1 MAGTAHPSRP
11 GPGAGA
17 PDPPAGEPGR
27 AAHPPVPPPPGG
39 ALPGWVAAAVTFLC
53 SGAVLVLE
61 IVGLRLIAPY
71 VGVTLQTSTA
81 VIGFALAA
89 IALGAYTGGLTADRT
104 DPRRLIASLMVGG
117 GALVVAVLPL
127 VRFTGSLLTGTD
139 AGGVLLLA
147 AVAVV
152 VPAALLS
159 AVPPMVVKL
168 QLATLTETGSVV
180 GRLSGIGT
188 LGGIAATFATGFL
201 LVAVL
206 PSSVIL
212 VATGLLT
219 VAAGAAVGVLLRR
232 RAGAGTGRVPAHLLV
247 LAVAGSLLAA
257 VAPTPCEEETA
268 YHCARVVADPGDDS
282 GRVLVLDTLRH
293 SYVDLDDPT
302 HLEFEYVR
310 AIAAAVR
317 ASAPAGEPLSAL
329 HVGGGGMTLPRY
341 LADVRPGTQSR
352 VLEVDPGVV
361 AIDREQLGLA
371 TSDDLRVEV
380 VDGRVGL
387 GTEAPGGR
395 DVVVGDAFGGLS
407 VPWQLTTREAMELV
421 DAALADDGVY
431 AVNLI
436 DHPPLD
442 FVRAELATMRA
453 VWPHVLLLARAPVL
467 AGDDGG
473 NLVAV
478 ASRSPLPAERLTAT
492 LPDFDLAWH
501 VAEGAELDAFVGD
514 ARVLTDDFAPV
525 DQLLTPYG

>member
-1 MAGTAHPSRP
+1 MTTPSLAR
-11 GPGAGA
+11 
-17 PDPPAGEPGR
+17 
-27 AAHPPVPPPPGG
+27 
-39 ALPGWVAAAVTFLC
+39 LPNPVAAAVTFLC

-81 VIGFALAA
+81 IIGFALAA
-89 IALGAYTGGLTADRT
+89 IALGAWTGGATADRT
-104 DPRRLIASLMVGG
+104 DPRRLLAPLMVAG

-127 VRFTGSLLTGTD
+127 VRFTGSLLTGAD

-168 QLATLTETGSVV
+168 QLASLDETGAVV

-188 LGGIAATFATGFL
+188 LGGIAATFVTGFL
-201 LVAVL
+201 LIAIL

-212 VATGLLT
+212 VGTGAVT
-219 VAAGAAVGVLLRR
+219 VVAGIVVGVLLRR
-232 RAGAGTGRVPAHLLV
+232 RTAGSAGRVPVGLLV
-247 LAVAGSLLAA
+247 LAVAGAGLAA

-268 YHCARVVADPGDDS
+268 YHCARVVADPARDS
-282 GRVLVLDTLRH
+282 GRVLMLDTLRH
-293 SYVDLDDPT
+293 SYVDLADPT

-310 AIAAAVR
+310 AIAAVTA
-317 ASAPAGEPLSAL
+317 AIAPAGAPLSAL
-329 HVGGGGMTLPRY
+329 HVGGGGLTIPRY
-341 LADVRPGTQSR
+341 LDEVRPGTESL
-352 VLEVDPGVV
+352 VVEVDPGVV
-361 AIDREQLGLA
+361 AIDRDQLALR
-371 TSDDLRVEV
+371 TSERLRVRV
-380 VDGRVGL
+380 ADGRVAL
-387 GTEAPGGR
+387 AEEAPGR
-395 DVVVGDAFGGLS
+395 RSLVVGDAFGGLS
-407 VPWQLTTREAMELV
+407 VPWQLTTREALELV

-436 DHPPLD
+436 DHPPLA
-442 FVRAELATMRA
+442 FVRAELATMRD

-467 AGDDGG
+467 AGEDGG

-478 ASRSPLPAERLTAT
+478 ASRSPLPAEAIEAALR
-492 LPDFDLAWH
+492 DRDLAWH
-501 VAEGAELDAFVGD
+501 LAQGAELEAFVGD
-514 ARVLTDDFAPV
+514 AQVLTDDYAPV

>member
-1 MAGTAHPSRP
+1 MA
-11 GPGAGA
+11 AG
-17 PDPPAGEPGR
+17 
-27 AAHPPVPPPPGG
+27 
-39 ALPGWVAAAVTFLC
+39 VTFLS

-71 VGVTLQTSTA
+71 VGITLQTNTA

-89 IALGAYTGGLTADRT
+89 IAIGAWAGGAAADRT
-104 DPRRLIASLMVGG
+104 DPRRLIAPLMVAG

-168 QLATLTETGSVV
+168 QLATLDETGAVV
-180 GRLSGIGT
+180 GKLSGIGT
-188 LGGIAATFATGFL
+188 LGGIAATFVTGFL
-201 LVAVL
+201 LIAVF
-206 PSSVIL
+206 PSSGIL
-212 VATGLLT
+212 VGTGLVT
-219 VAAGAAVGVLLRR
+219 VVAGVAVGVLLRR
-232 RAGAGTGRVPAHLLV
+232 SAAGGAGRVPAGLLL

-268 YHCARVVADPGDDS
+268 YHCARVVADPERDG

-310 AIAAAVR
+310 AIAAVTDAM
-317 ASAPAGEPLSAL
+317 APAGEPLSAL
-329 HVGGGGMTLPRY
+329 HLGGGGATVPRY
-341 LADVRPGTQSR
+341 LAQVRPGTVSR

-361 AIDREQLGLA
+361 EIDREQLGLVESA
-371 TSDDLRVEV
+371 DLEV
-380 VDGRVGL
+380 RIGDARVGL
-387 GTEAPGGR
+387 GAEAGDTR
-395 DVVVGDAFGGLS
+395 DLVVGDAFGGLS
-407 VPWQLTTREAMELV
+407 VPWQLTTVEALGLV
-421 DAALADDGVY
+421 DRALTDDGVY
-431 AVNLI
+431 VANLI
-436 DHPPLD
+436 DHPPLG
-442 FVRAELATMRA
+442 FVRAELATMRQ

-467 AGDDGG
+467 AGEDGG

-478 ASRSPLPAERLTAT
+478 ASHRPPDEAALAAALLAQDSTWQVASAEEVAA
-492 LPDFDLAWH
+492 LA
-501 VAEGAELDAFVGD
+501 GD
-514 ARVLTDDFAPV
+514 AQVLTDDSAPV
-525 DQLLTPYG
+525 DQLLTPYGAPDR

>member
-1 MAGTAHPSRP
+1 VD
-11 GPGAGA
+11 A
-17 PDPPAGEPGR
+17 PPR
-27 AAHPPVPPPPGG
+27 AP
-39 ALPGWVAAAVTFLC
+39 LPNSVAAGVTFLC

-81 VIGFALAA
+81 IIGFTLAA
-89 IALGAYTGGLTADRT
+89 IALGAWTGGATADRT
-104 DPRRLIASLMVGG
+104 DPRRLLAPLMVAG

-127 VRFTGSLLTGTD
+127 VRFTGSLLAGTD

-168 QLATLTETGSVV
+168 QLASLDETGAVV

-188 LGGIAATFATGFL
+188 LGGIAATFVTGFL
-201 LVAVL
+201 LIAVL

-212 VATGLLT
+212 VGTGALT
-219 VAAGAAVGVLLRR
+219 VVVGIVVGVLLRR
-232 RAGAGTGRVPAHLLV
+232 RTAGGAGRVPAGLLV
-247 LAVAGSLLAA
+247 LAVAGAGLAA

-268 YHCARVVADPGDDS
+268 YHCARVVSDAARNS
-282 GRVLVLDTLRH
+282 GRVLMLDTLRH

-310 AIAAAVR
+310 AIAAVTDAI
-317 ASAPAGEPLSAL
+317 APEGRPLSAL
-329 HVGGGGMTLPRY
+329 HVGGGGLTLPRY
-341 LADVRPGTQSR
+341 LAAVRPGSDSL
-352 VLEVDPGVV
+352 VVEVDPGVV
-361 AIDREQLGLA
+361 AIDRAQLALQ
-371 TSDDLRVEV
+371 TSPDLRVRIA
-380 VDGRVGL
+380 DGRVALAG
-387 GTEAPGGR
+387 ERPGQR
-395 DVVVGDAFGGLS
+395 HLVVGDAFGGLS
-407 VPWQLTTREAMELV
+407 VPWQLTTREALQLV
-421 DAALADDGVY
+421 EAALADDGVY

-436 DHPPLD
+436 DHPPLG
-442 FVRAELATMRA
+442 FVRAELATMRD

-467 AGDDGG
+467 AGEDGG

-478 ASRSPLPAERLTAT
+478 ASRSPLPAGALAARL
-492 LPDFDLAWH
+492 LRHDLAWQ
-501 VAEGAELDAFVGD
+501 VAEGAELGEFVGD
-514 ARVLTDDFAPV
+514 AQVLTDDFAPV